1 MVVMEVSSFFREGII
16 NYFGVSLGGILL
28 RMEVIEILVVL
39 VIEVRKFELENI
51 GDLLDVVP
59 GPSS

>member
-1 MVVMEVSSFFREGII
+1 MEVSSFFREGII
-16 NYFGVSLGGILL
+16 NYFGLSLGGILL
-28 RMEVIEILVVL
+28 RIEVIEILVVL
-39 VIEVRKFELENI
+39 VIEVRNFELENI

>member
-1 MVVMEVSSFFREGII
+1 MEVSSFFREGII
-16 NYFGVSLGGILL
+16 NYFGVILGGILL

-39 VIEVRKFELENI
+39 VIEVRNFELENI